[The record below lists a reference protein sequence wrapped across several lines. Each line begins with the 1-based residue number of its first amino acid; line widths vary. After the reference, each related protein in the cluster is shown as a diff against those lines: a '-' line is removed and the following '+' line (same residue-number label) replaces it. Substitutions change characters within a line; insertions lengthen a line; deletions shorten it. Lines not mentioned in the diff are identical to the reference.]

1 MSSFIISKK
10 EYIKA
15 AGLVCGV
22 ASCSKYRGNPVFCAN
37 VKKHFEH
44 IYELNVYS
52 WCEQYD
58 EDITKITKDICNY
71 GSNYGSVFNDYKT
84 LGRRIYMGCE
94 SKMSLDMLRHSLIK
108 FFGSITYQ
116 IENEDAH
123 KEAASYLFSCVKMLY
138 QDKTDDV
145 EGFWSSIDI

>member
-22 ASCSKYRGNPVFCAN
+22 ASCSKYGGSPTFCAN
-37 VKKHFEH
+37 VKKQFEH
-44 IYELNVYS
+44 IYKLNVYS

-58 EDITKITKDICNY
+58 EDIAEDTCDY
-71 GSNYGSVFNDYKT
+71 ESVFNEYKA

-116 IENEDAH
+116 IENEEANM
-123 KEAASYLFSCVKMLY
+123 EAASYLFTCVEMLY
-138 QDKTDDV
+138 QDKTDGVD
-145 EGFWSSIDI
+145 GFWGSIDI

>member
-22 ASCSKYRGNPVFCAN
+22 ASCSKYGGSPTFCAN
-37 VKKHFEH
+37 VKKQFEH
-44 IYELNVYS
+44 IYKLNVYS

-58 EDITKITKDICNY
+58 EDVEKDTKDYEKI
-71 GSNYGSVFNDYKT
+71 FKQYKE
-84 LGRRIYMGCE
+84 LGRRIYMGLE
-94 SKMSLDMLRHSLIK
+94 SKMSLDKLRYSLIK

-116 IENEDAH
+116 IENEDANM
-123 KEAASYLFSCVKMLY
+123 EAASYLFTCVEMLY

-145 EGFWSSIDI
+145 DGFWGSIDI

>member
-22 ASCSKYRGNPVFCAN
+22 ASCSKYGGSPVFCAN
-37 VKKHFEH
+37 VKKQFEH
-44 IYELNVYS
+44 IYKLNVYS

-58 EDITKITKDICNY
+58 EDIAEDTCDY
-71 GSNYGSVFNDYKT
+71 ESVFNEYKA

-94 SKMSLDMLRHSLIK
+94 SKMSLDTLRYSLIK

-116 IENEDAH
+116 IENEDANM
-123 KEAASYLFSCVKMLY
+123 EAASYLFVCVEMLY
-138 QDKTDDV
+138 QDKTDEVD
-145 EGFWSSIDI
+145 GFWGSIDI

>member
-22 ASCSKYRGNPVFCAN
+22 ASCSKYGGNPVFCAN
-37 VKKHFEH
+37 VKKQFEH
-44 IYELNVYS
+44 IYNLNVYS

-58 EDITKITKDICNY
+58 EDIEKDTKDY
-71 GSNYGSVFNDYKT
+71 ESVFNDYKE
-84 LGRRIYMGCE
+84 LGRRVYMGLE
-94 SKMSLDMLRHSLIK
+94 SKMSLDMLRYSLIN

-116 IENEDAH
+116 IENEDANM
-123 KEAASYLFSCVKMLY
+123 EAASYLFSCVDMLC
-138 QDKTDDV
+138 QDKTDDID
-145 EGFWSSIDI
+145 GFCGSVDI

>member
-22 ASCSKYRGNPVFCAN
+22 ASCSKYGGSPVFCAN
-37 VKKHFEH
+37 VKKQFEH
-44 IYELNVYS
+44 IYNLNVYS

-58 EDITKITKDICNY
+58 EDVKEDTCDY
-71 GSNYGSVFNDYKT
+71 ESVFNDYKA

-94 SKMSLDMLRHSLIK
+94 SKMSLDMLRYSLIK

-116 IENEDAH
+116 IENEDANM
-123 KEAASYLFSCVKMLY
+123 EAASYLFACVEMLY

-145 EGFWSSIDI
+145 NGFWGSIDI

>member
-1 MSSFIISKK
+1 MSSFIINKK

-22 ASCSKYRGNPVFCAN
+22 ASCSKYGGSPTFCAN
-37 VKKHFEH
+37 VKKQFEH
-44 IYELNVYS
+44 IYKLNVYS

-58 EDITKITKDICNY
+58 EDIAEDTCDY
-71 GSNYGSVFNDYKT
+71 ESVFNEYKA

-94 SKMSLDMLRHSLIK
+94 SKVSLDMLRHSLIK

-116 IENEDAH
+116 IENEDANM
-123 KEAASYLFSCVKMLY
+123 EAASYLFVCVEMLY

-145 EGFWSSIDI
+145 DGFWGSIDI

>member
-1 MSSFIISKK
+1 MSSFIINKK

-22 ASCSKYRGNPVFCAN
+22 ASCSRYGGSPTFCAN
-37 VKKHFEH
+37 VKKQFEH
-44 IYELNVYS
+44 IYKLNVYS

-58 EDITKITKDICNY
+58 EDIAEDTCDY
-71 GSNYGSVFNDYKT
+71 ESVFNEYKA
-84 LGRRIYMGCE
+84 LGRRICMGLE

-116 IENEDAH
+116 IENEDANM
-123 KEAASYLFSCVKMLY
+123 EAASYLFVCVEMLY

-145 EGFWSSIDI
+145 DGFWGSIDI

>member
-22 ASCSKYRGNPVFCAN
+22 ASCSKYGGSPVFCAN
-37 VKKHFEH
+37 VKKQFEH
-44 IYELNVYS
+44 IYKLNVYS

-58 EDITKITKDICNY
+58 EDIAEDTCDY
-71 GSNYGSVFNDYKT
+71 EGVFNEYKA
-84 LGRRIYMGCE
+84 LGRRIYMGLE
-94 SKMSLDMLRHSLIK
+94 SKMSLDTLRYSLLQ
-108 FFGSITYQ
+108 FFRSATYQ
-116 IENEDAH
+116 IENEDANM
-123 KEAASYLFSCVKMLY
+123 EAASYFYTCIEMLC

-145 EGFWSSIDI
+145 NGFWGSIDI

>member
-1 MSSFIISKK
+1 MSSFIINKK

-22 ASCSKYRGNPVFCAN
+22 ASCSKYGGSSVFCAN
-37 VKKHFEH
+37 VKKEFER
-44 IYELNVYS
+44 IYKLNVYS

-58 EDITKITKDICNY
+58 EDIAEETCNY
-71 GSNYGSVFNDYKT
+71 EDVFNGYKA
-84 LGRRIYMGCE
+84 LGRRIYMGLE
-94 SKMSLDMLRHSLIK
+94 SNITLDTLRYSLIK

-116 IENEDAH
+116 IENEDANM
-123 KEAASYLFSCVKMLY
+123 EAASYLFVCVEMLF

-145 EGFWSSIDI
+145 DGFWGSIDI

>member
-1 MSSFIISKK
+1 MSSFIINKK

-22 ASCSKYRGNPVFCAN
+22 ASCSKYGSSTFCAN
-37 VKKHFEH
+37 VKKQFEH
-44 IYELNVYS
+44 IYKLNVYS

-58 EDITKITKDICNY
+58 EDVEKDTCDY
-71 GSNYGSVFNDYKT
+71 ESVFNDYKA

-116 IENEDAH
+116 IENEEANM
-123 KEAASYLFSCVKMLY
+123 EAASYLFVCVEMLY

-145 EGFWSSIDI
+145 DGFWGSIDI